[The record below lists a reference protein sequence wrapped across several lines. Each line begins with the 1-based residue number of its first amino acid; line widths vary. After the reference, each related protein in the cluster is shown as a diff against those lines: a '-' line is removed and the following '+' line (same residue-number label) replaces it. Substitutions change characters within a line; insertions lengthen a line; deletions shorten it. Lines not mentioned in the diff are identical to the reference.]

1 MVLPFGLGG
10 FLLVASPGYLDKFTQ
25 SPLGFM
31 LLAVGAGLLVAGGLW
46 LRKVVSFKF

>member
-10 FLLVASPGYLDKFTQ
+10 FLLVASPGYMDKFTQ

-31 LLAVGAGLLVAGGLW
+31 LMGLAAVLLITGGLW